1 MATRTAKL
9 RVELDGEKEYKQAI
23 SELNKGNQVL
33 ASEMR
38 KLQAEY
44 KGNEKSIEALNAKS
58 DLLQRQMQQQADKVK
73 TLREALANATKQYGE
88 ADKRTQEWQI
98 QLNNA
103 EAALI
108 NMGHQM
114 QENNDL
120 IEKSNSVLTQLDAA
134 METLQSDEDLL
145 SAKMKALDAEYRKN
159 ANSTEYLTKKS
170 ALYKEQIAIAKEE
183 LFRMNDAL
191 EEASYQYG
199 ENSKEVRD
207 LQIRIAETSAKM
219 FDLENAAADANKAL
233 EKQDDI
239 VEKEEPK
246 MVSLGDAVDQVAG
259 KLGVKLPE
267 GARKALD
274 GMNGLSAGSVAAMG
288 AIAAAVAVV
297 IKAVKELDALTLESA
312 KKADDLLTQSMT
324 SGISTDLLQ
333 QFQYAAPYI
342 DVSAETM
349 VGALKKIGLNAATA
363 AEQVDKYNEAAR
375 KAAAQGKDYE
385 GTLGAQAAAFERL
398 GVSVRDSVTGELRD
412 AYDVMQDAL
421 RALGE
426 VQNQTERNAL
436 ANDVFGKSYDE
447 LAPLIQNADEAQR
460 LYNEALDNGFV
471 LSEQQLEI
479 LGEVDDAHEKFTQ
492 TLEKQKD
499 LIALQWAPTTKEGF
513 EKLAELTEKA
523 GKVLIDS
530 KLVENFGLLVRTTV
544 DLFEAGTDLFSS
556 MPGWINPI
564 EKVSNAMKGLAAILA
579 TVADLIDFVNGIA
592 PWNWGS
598 GKASTALGLNIG
610 SGQMNNRQKL
620 KYGSGDYAGWSYNPE
635 LGAWNAAGTDNWRG
649 GLTWVGEAGPELVA
663 LPRGSQIYSNQESR
677 DIGGGTNVYNITV
690 ANIQEL
696 DELLAWF
703 ESRRIRGRME

>member
-58 DLLQRQMQQQADKVK
+58 DLLQRQLSQQKDKVS
-73 TLREALANATKQYGE
+73 TLREALANAAKQYGE

-98 QLNNA
+98 KLNDA
-103 EAALI
+103 EAAQAKLE
-108 NMGHQM
+108 HQI
-114 QENNDL
+114 D
-120 IEKSNSVLTQLDAA
+120 
-134 METLQSDEDLL
+134 ETNTEIKQQGEAVDEE
-145 SAKMKALDAEYRKN
+145 S
-159 ANSTEYLTKKS
+159 
-170 ALYKEQIAIAKEE
+170 
-183 LFRMNDAL
+183 
-191 EEASYQYG
+191 G
-199 ENSKEVRD
+199 
-207 LQIRIAETSAKM
+207 
-219 FDLENAAADANKAL
+219 
-233 EKQDDI
+233 
-239 VEKEEPK
+239 K

-342 DVSAETM
+342 DVSADTM

-375 KAAAQGKDYE
+375 KAAAQGKAYE

-447 LAPLIQNADEAQR
+447 LAPLIQNTDEAQR
-460 LYNEALDNGFV
+460 LYNEALDNGYV

-513 EKLAELTEKA
+513 ETLAELTDKA

-544 DLFEAGTDLFSS
+544 DLFKAGTDLFAS

-610 SGQMNNRQKL
+610 SGKMNNRQKL

-635 LGAWNAAGTDNWRG
+635 LGAWNAGGNDNWRG

-677 DIGGGTNVYNITV
+677 NMGGGTNVYNISV

>member
-1 MATRTAKL
+1 MTN
-9 RVELDGEKEYKQAI
+9 LDSI
-23 SELNKGNQVL
+23 L
-33 ASEMR
+33 
-38 KLQAEY
+38 
-44 KGNEKSIEALNAKS
+44 KSRHIIL
-58 DLLQRQMQQQADKVK
+58 
-73 TLREALANATKQYGE
+73 
-88 ADKRTQEWQI
+88 
-98 QLNNA
+98 
-103 EAALI
+103 
-108 NMGHQM
+108 
-114 QENNDL
+114 
-120 IEKSNSVLTQLDAA
+120 
-134 METLQSDEDLL
+134 
-145 SAKMKALDAEYRKN
+145 
-159 ANSTEYLTKKS
+159 LTKVYLVK
-170 ALYKEQIAIAKEE
+170 AMVFPVVMYGCENWTIKKAKV
-183 LFRMNDAL
+183 N
-191 EEASYQYG
+191 
-199 ENSKEVRD
+199 
-207 LQIRIAETSAKM
+207 
-219 FDLENAAADANKAL
+219 
-233 EKQDDI
+233 
-239 VEKEEPK
+239 
-246 MVSLGDAVDQVAG
+246 
-259 KLGVKLPE
+259 LPE

-342 DVSAETM
+342 DVSADTM
-349 VGALKKIGLNAATA
+349 VSALKKIGLNAATA

-447 LAPLIQNADEAQR
+447 LAPLIQNADEAQQ
-460 LYNEALDNGFV
+460 LYNEALDNGYV

-513 EKLAELTEKA
+513 ETLAELTDKA

-530 KLVENFGLLVRTTV
+530 KLVENFGLLVGSTV
-544 DLFEAGTDLFSS
+544 DLFKAGSELFSA
-556 MPGWINPI
+556 MPGWLNPI
-564 EKVSNAMKGLAAILA
+564 EKVSNAFKGLAVVMAA
-579 TVADLIDFVNGIA
+579 VADYVDIVSGLMHFDFNKVG
-592 PWNWGS
+592 
-598 GKASTALGLNIG
+598 TALGFNIG
-610 SGQMNNRQKL
+610 KGQMSHVQKTIRS
-620 KYGSGDYAGWSYNPE
+620 GSEYTSY
-635 LGAWNAAGTDNWRG
+635 NAAGNDNWRG
-649 GLTWVGEAGPELVA
+649 GLTWVGEAGPELVS